1 MNALRLLRLFAF
13 LEGLSFAGLL
23 FIAFPLKHLAGLP
36 FAVHVI
42 GSVHGFLFVL
52 FLGALLR
59 ASSEHQWAPRRSW
72 LAFAS
77 SLVPFGTFVFDRS
90 LRREIATTKK

>member
-1 MNALRLLRLFAF
+1 VNALRLLRLVAF
-13 LEGLSFAGLL
+13 LEGLSFVGLL
-23 FIAFPLKHLAGLP
+23 FIAVPLKHLAGLP

-59 ASSEHQWAPRRSW
+59 ASIERQWPPQRSW

-77 SLVPFGTFVFDRS
+77 SLIPFGTFVFDQS
-90 LRREIATTKK
+90 LRREIANA